1 MCDLLWADPRTDFG
15 EEDDDEF
22 FCHNTARGCSY
33 YYSYAAACSFIEAN
47 GLLAIIRAHEAQDL
61 GYKMYKKVRVNNDKS
76 ILITPLPPPPPP
88 PPPSARFG
96 PFTNQR
102 FPLLLLIYDF
112 HFWLTNPKFFLQAS
126 WAQILHGKCMSSVF
140 PHM

>member
-15 EEDDDEF
+15 EENDDEF

-76 ILITPLPPPPPP
+76 TGHASPPPPFFCEIRLFHQPKV
-88 PPPSARFG
+88 S
-96 PFTNQR
+96 PFAINLW
-102 FPLLLLIYDF
+102 FP
-112 HFWLTNPKFFLQAS
+112 FLVDQ
-126 WAQILHGKCMSSVF
+126 
-140 PHM
+140 P